1 VNGWRELTSWRAA
14 RPVAIVSR
22 VEYYGDDPSKADVM
36 AKMKDG
42 LARFYALSDGIF
54 AVIITVMVLAFKPP
68 SGHDFPA
75 LLSLWPDLVSYAV
88 SYAFIAV
95 VWLNH
100 HSTLRYARYLTGTL
114 ALANFANLFAISFI
128 PFTTAWLAESGMAT
142 FPLTLYASVFFLVQ
156 GTYMVMMRE
165 CYSHQPDG
173 MDPRSRKRQW
183 YRAWIMLAVFFI
195 SALVAVI
202 PPLLRLGLLA
212 SFLILY
218 CRPDP
223 FQHARSAAP
232 AE

>member
-1 VNGWRELTSWRAA
+1 MPGN
-14 RPVAIVSR
+14 
-22 VEYYGDDPSKADVM
+22 M
-36 AKMKDG
+36 AKPPQGADIMAKVEDG

-68 SGHDFPA
+68 TGHDFHA
-75 LLSLWPDLVSYAV
+75 LIGLWPDVISYAV

-100 HSTLRYARYLTGTL
+100 HAVLRHAQQLTGTL

-128 PFTTAWLAESGMAT
+128 PFTTAWLAESEMAT
-142 FPLTLYASVFFLVQ
+142 FPLTLYALVFFLVQ
-156 GTYMVMMRE
+156 GTYMVLMWE
-165 CYSHQPDG
+165 SFSHQTGDD
-173 MDPRSRKRQW
+173 DPYARKWQW
-183 YRAWIMLAVFFI
+183 FRAWIMFGVFFVCAAGVI
-195 SALVAVI
+195 I

-223 FQHARSAAP
+223 FRRARSAVQNRRGGH
-232 AE
+232 